1 MKCEGGLRMGR
12 GERPDGVSLK
22 QEWQMDYIL
31 RADLDQLLLAAL
43 EMWADY
49 QDCSLKKK
57 KKKDCSQTQCKKTA
71 VID

>member
-57 KKKDCSQTQCKKTA
+57 KKKIAARLSAKRLL
-71 VID
+71 